1 MGRPKL
7 DFHAGLNNS
16 SETGFVRSLLAQLD
30 GAGFL
35 AVAYDYR
42 GAGASGVLTST
53 KPYSADAW
61 RDFDGVLNHIR
72 KEGGPKCRLFLV
84 GQSLGGAILAKY
96 LSSRNPRVTAA

>member
-1 MGRPKL
+1 M
-7 DFHAGLNNS
+7 
-16 SETGFVRSLLAQLD
+16 RSLLAQLD

-61 RDFDGVLNHIR
+61 RDFDGVLESY
-72 KEGGPKCRLFLV
+72 KAGGRPEMSLIPRGPVFRGCDP
-84 GQSLGGAILAKY
+84 GQV
-96 LSSRNPRVTAA
+96 PVVE